1 MVTSR
6 VLERGL
12 VQRERRLRHRRAG
25 RGARAPPEEGVQRL
39 RGDSAVDVRAVGGV
53 WGVLNRLGGC
63 SEVFQVLTCVVG
75 GQKRFG

>member
-25 RGARAPPEEGVQRL
+25 RGARAPPEKGVQRL
-39 RGDSAVDVRAVGGV
+39 PGGGDSEMLLDKFLKACRAEQ
-53 WGVLNRLGGC
+53 LL
-63 SEVFQVLTCVVG
+63 
-75 GQKRFG
+75 